1 MKDADKNNLNMK
13 DFFKNLND
21 SDFLKADSESGFVA
35 ERTEEGEP
43 ILKNRKE
50 NDKEHKEFLDAVGK
64 FIRSID
70 IDRL

>member
-1 MKDADKNNLNMK
+1 MKNADKYDLNMK

-43 ILKNRKE
+43 IPKSRKK
-50 NDKEHKEFLDAVGK
+50 NDKEIKQFLDAVGK